1 MSTGSGWPSNEHGVF
16 TPMGEVEQ
24 TGNFVRGLRS
34 GRHPVAKAV
43 VVAVLVPLFVVVPV
57 TALVAALL

>member
-1 MSTGSGWPSNEHGVF
+1 
-16 TPMGEVEQ
+16 MGEVEQ

-43 VVAVLVPLFVVVPV
+43 VVAVLVLLFVVVPV